1 MKRISRVSLCCLGL
15 TLSSLLLL
23 WGRTAAFPPRGFFP
37 RRAARQAEF
46 EQAFR
51 GVPTPEAAREDLRN
65 LTKVPRVAGTP
76 EDYSAACY
84 VLKAFQEAGLEA
96 EIVEYRVLLPMPV
109 GVRVDLV
116 EPFKRSGPTPE
127 GAGTKEGK
135 DRRVV
140 LGFNAYSPSGDV
152 TAPVVYANYGLPE
165 DYHRL
170 EQAGIDVAGKLVIVR
185 YGKCFRGVKT
195 YVAEEH
201 HAAGLLIYSDPAE
214 DGFRRGD
221 VYPGGPWRPST
232 AIQRGSILYMTKYAG
247 DPLTPGLPATKDA
260 KRLALQ
266 DAVTLPHVPTVPLSS
281 EDAAPI
287 LKNLGG
293 QQVPPEWQGGLPF
306 PYHFGPGPAK
316 VHLTLKMDFAVRP
329 IWNVVARIKG
339 EFQPESWVILGNHRD
354 AWTYGAVDP
363 LSGTASL
370 LAVARGLGRL
380 EQQGWKPARTIVLA
394 SWDAEEFGIIGS
406 TEWAEE
412 HADELGRGAV
422 AYLNTDVAVGGNH
435 FAASSVPSLRGLLR
449 EVSQAVLDPKTEK
462 PLYNV
467 WLEESGKSRNAKD
480 AAPVMPVLGGHSS
493 AEGVNIGE
501 LGAGSDYVPF
511 LQHLGVP
518 SLDFGFGGPYGVYH
532 SIYDNFF
539 WMEHFGDPTF
549 KYSVVAAQVF
559 GTLALRLAD
568 ADILPFDYEEYGR
581 AFQGYLDGLEK
592 ETAGGKQVE
601 GGLPL
606 EPIRAAAV
614 RFTDTARSLNE
625 KIKEASERGTLAA
638 DKLATLN
645 QALLRVERSFL
656 LEPGLPGRAWFRHAF
671 YAPGVYTGYA
681 AVVMPGVREALER
694 NDAQGAAEQ
703 LEEVR
708 AAIER
713 GTQALNQALAAV
725 EEAPGA
731 GGAP

>member
-1 MKRISRVSLCCLGL
+1 MKRISRVSLYCLGL
-15 TLSSLLLL
+15 TLSSLVWL
-23 WGRTAAFPPRGFFP
+23 WASTAAPPPRGFFP
-37 RRAARQAEF
+37 SRAAQQVGF
-46 EQAFR
+46 ERAFR

-76 EDYSAACY
+76 GDYSAACY
-84 VLKAFQEAGLEA
+84 VLEAFRKAGLDA

-116 EPFKRSGPTPE
+116 EPFKRSGPTHE
-127 GAGTKEGK
+127 GIGTKEGK

-165 DYHRL
+165 DYRRL
-170 EQAGIDVAGKLVIVR
+170 EQAGINVAGKLVIVR
-185 YGKCFRGVKT
+185 YGKCFRGVKA

-201 HAAGLLIYSDPAE
+201 HVAGLLIYSGPAE
-214 DGFRRGD
+214 DGYNRGE
-221 VYPGGPWRPST
+221 VYPNGPWRPST

-260 KRLALQ
+260 KRLAMQ
-266 DAVTLPHVPTVPLSS
+266 DAVTLPHVPTVPLSQ

-287 LKNLGG
+287 LRNLGG
-293 QQVPPEWQGGLPF
+293 QQVPQEWQGGFPF
-306 PYHFGPGPAK
+306 SYHFGPGPAK
-316 VHLTLKMDFAVRP
+316 VHLTLKMDFALRP
-329 IWNVVARIKG
+329 IWNVVGRIKG
-339 EFQPESWVILGNHRD
+339 EFQPDKWVILGNHRD

-380 EQQGWKPARTIVLA
+380 EQQGWRPARTIILA
-394 SWDAEEFGIIGS
+394 SWDAEEFGLLGS

-449 EVSQAVLDPKTEK
+449 EVTQEVVDPKTEK

-480 AAPVMPVLGGHSS
+480 AAPVVPVPGGHSS
-493 AEGVNIGE
+493 VEGVNIGE
-501 LGAGSDYVPF
+501 LGSGSDYVPF
-511 LQHLGVP
+511 LQHLGVS

-539 WMEHFGDPTF
+539 WMEHFGDPTY
-549 KYSVVAAQVF
+549 KYSVVAAQIF

-581 AFQGYLDGLEK
+581 AFQGYLDGLER
-592 ETAGGKQVE
+592 ETAGGKPVE
-601 GGLPL
+601 SGLSFG
-606 EPIRAAAV
+606 PIRAAAV

-625 KIKEASERGTLAA
+625 KIKDANEKGTLAA

-645 QALLRVERSFL
+645 QALMRVERSFL
-656 LEPGLPGRAWFRHAF
+656 LEPGLPGRTWFRHAF
-671 YAPGVYTGYA
+671 YAPGVYTGYS

-694 NDAQGAAEQ
+694 NDAQAAAEQ
-703 LEEVR
+703 LEKVR

-713 GTQALNQALAAV
+713 GTQVLNQALAAV
-725 EEAPGA
+725 GEAPGVKS
-731 GGAP
+731 AP